1 MSPFDFINQIN
12 HGKTNLI
19 DEKPELE
26 KEYKPFIINR
36 GLSFNHDTV
45 LYANEMNFHN
55 HADSKLQFDFFLNSI
70 RPKKRFSKWLRSSK
84 IKNLEYVKE
93 YYGYSNE
100 KAKQALE
107 ILNNDQLEEIKTIIS
122 RGGKHGKT

>member
-36 GLSFNHDTV
+36 GLSFNHFPY
-45 LYANEMNFHN
+45 L
-55 HADSKLQFDFFLNSI
+55 FLGLI
-70 RPKKRFSKWLRSSK
+70 LFRKKSNWSFESAWL
-84 IKNLEYVKE
+84 
-93 YYGYSNE
+93 
-100 KAKQALE
+100 
-107 ILNNDQLEEIKTIIS
+107 
-122 RGGKHGKT
+122 

>member
-45 LYANEMNFHN
+45 LYANEMNFRN
-55 HADSKLQFDFFLNSI
+55 HQCLRMLYLNRKLFLSY
-70 RPKKRFSKWLRSSK
+70 LY
-84 IKNLEYVKE
+84 LECF
-93 YYGYSNE
+93 
-100 KAKQALE
+100 
-107 ILNNDQLEEIKTIIS
+107 
-122 RGGKHGKT
+122 